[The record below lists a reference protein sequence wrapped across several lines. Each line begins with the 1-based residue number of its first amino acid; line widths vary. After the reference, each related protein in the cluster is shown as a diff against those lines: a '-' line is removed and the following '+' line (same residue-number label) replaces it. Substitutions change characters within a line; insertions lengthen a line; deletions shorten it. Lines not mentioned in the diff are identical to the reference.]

1 MKSNREIH
9 ESIKSLE
16 KELVGAKRWVTE
28 VIKKYRADRE
38 RFGDADTG
46 ELDAARDLVTE
57 ITVRIRTLLWVLE

>member
-9 ESIKSLE
+9 ESIESLE
-16 KELVGAKRWVTE
+16 KELAGARRWVTE
-28 VIKKYRADRE
+28 VRKQYWADRKQ
-38 RFGDADTG
+38 FGEGDTA